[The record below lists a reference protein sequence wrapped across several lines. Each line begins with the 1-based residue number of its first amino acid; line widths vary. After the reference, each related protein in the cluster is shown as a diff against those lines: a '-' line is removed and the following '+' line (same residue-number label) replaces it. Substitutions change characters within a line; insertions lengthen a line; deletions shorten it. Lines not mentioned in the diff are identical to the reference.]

1 LVYSFRLFQLQEC
14 THLSHLPF
22 TTFPHLFVHTKINS
36 IFQAYPS
43 YRYGYQVADHHRGDF
58 HSQQETRDGNNVVGQ
73 YSLQE
78 PNGNVRTVNY
88 VANSNGFQAQVQ
100 NTAG

>member
-1 LVYSFRLFQLQEC
+1 MAHSFRLFQLQEC
-14 THLSHLPF
+14 TFSHLPF
-22 TTFPHLFVHTKINS
+22 TTIPHLFVHAKINS

-43 YRYGYQVADHHRGDF
+43 YAYGYQVADHHKGDF

-88 VANSNGFQAQVQ
+88 VANINGFQAQVQ